1 MKMKMKILPQFKEFQ
16 RATRKQPTWNLIF
29 AENNANEKSLE
40 NV

>member
-1 MKMKMKILPQFKEFQ
+1 MEIKMKILPQLTEFQ

-40 NV
+40 TV